1 MPSILGPYE
10 PPFNPRDRPPTWL
23 VPLAALNHRP
33 TTMLV
38 ICKAC
43 QHKRRWPVGELVECL
58 LCSDEVAASE
68 LHFDEQAEQ
77 ERAIRI
83 GRRGALEAQAD
94 ELLRQSELA
103 ARQCDSRE

>member
-43 QHKRRWPVGELVECL
+43 QHKRRWPVGELVE
-58 LCSDEVAASE
+58 
-68 LHFDEQAEQ
+68 
-77 ERAIRI
+77 RYG
-83 GRRGALEAQAD
+83 GRRMVQDLWVRWRCSRCGSAD
-94 ELLRQSELA
+94 CLPCAIDAGEPG
-103 ARQCDSRE
+103 